1 MTDDQASKRT
11 WQDRIAARHYA
22 DLAELLE
29 QADVSERV
37 RAAVTQALTDSIT
50 STAYVDAL
58 VARYATERE
67 RRSASVIP
75 PACVADAHRRWT
87 LHLTYRA
94 DDLPAARDQAVIYVE
109 GLTLLRPELSANTVL
124 LSRADAWNQVE
135 PLFCG
140 QLGPDREVCAD
151 TLGHAGFHQAAGLG
165 GFRWG
170 DGDDGCGR

>member
-1 MTDDQASKRT
+1 MTDDQTSEWTR
-11 WQDRIAARHYA
+11 QDHIPAGHRM
-22 DLAELLE
+22 DLAELLD

-37 RAAVTQALTDSIT
+37 RAAVTQALTDST
-50 STAYVDAL
+50 SSTAYVDAL

-67 RRSASVIP
+67 RRSIPALP
-75 PACVADAHRRWT
+75 PACAADAHRRWT

-94 DDLPAARDQAVIYVE
+94 DDLPAARDRAVVYVE

-140 QLGPDREVCAD
+140 RVGPDEEVCAD
-151 TLGHAGFHQAAGLG
+151 TLGHPGFHQAAGLG

-170 DGDDGCGR
+170 DGDDGCDR